1 MNNKFLNRIV
11 IGCLILS
18 LASINVSLAQ
28 NLDSIKRRTLLVR
41 DSLDY
46 AEKKLSINTNSN
58 EFSPIPYKGGLMYIS
73 NQPIKEAKVA
83 FNKIYWTE
91 DPSFNIIE
99 NEQVKVNSGSSV
111 TKYIK
116 MGKGDDFTAPTS
128 NDNDI
133 LVNYKKVKKQW
144 NNIERSFINFST
156 DQAFA
161 YNDSANLLIYAKKSN
176 RKLNGLR
183 HWELW
188 QANLLNGRL
197 KHKKRIVFDDRNAN
211 YLYPFISNDLSR
223 LYFSSDKKGTKGG
236 YDIYYVNF
244 KENNWQTTPVQLDS
258 NINSIADEL
267 GPFVIGDSL
276 FFSSNRVG
284 GLGGFDIY
292 TSTFSNSLVVT
303 NQGYP
308 LNSANDEVSLKKM
321 ANNYFLT
328 TNRAG
333 NFDIVS
339 MQYLPIA
346 YPINGV
352 LTYKNDGSLVTNH
365 SLLLKDILTDKVI
378 DTIKTDDLARYRFS
392 GKPNRNYEFITL
404 NGDSLLET
412 IDYATVPN
420 QKNFEYAFSI
430 LGRSPKQKA
439 DSLQA
444 IWALAEQRRLDS
456 IAAYGLA
463 TKFIVHY
470 GFNKSTIAPKEKLV
484 LDSLLI
490 KLKKL
495 PNVYIVVGAFTDCI
509 GPYKYNHQL
518 SIKRGNAVVSYLI
531 KHGLSKNRFITNGYA
546 SKYNV
551 TPCAT
556 GYAKNKKQL
565 QQNNRRA
572 EVVLSDNKKTD
583 WAKLEKQRGAGY
595 YATYNASSVVKPTI
609 PVLVK
614 AVVPAIVKKDTVA
627 ITKVVPAVPKK
638 ATVVSLTQNNSQVVK
653 SNNVVSNISGPS
665 APKQFSKTILT
676 ERAKDTVAK
685 VITKSVVKKDT
696 VANVI
701 VKPIIKKDSVKTN
714 QNAIII
720 AKPSDFKV
728 DEEMSK
734 AEIIKALDSLA
745 KLKKEQERIVEY
757 LTKRINKKPIDIY
770 VSSDSV
776 TVELYDNGIHDKDSV
791 SVIYNNRIVVDRQEL
806 KVNKPIKFML
816 KVDKNKKNN
825 ELVMVAE
832 NLGIEP
838 PNTAVM
844 FITEK
849 SGRRQQVM
857 LSTDMT
863 HNEVVYF
870 IRIGK
875 E

>member
-1 MNNKFLNRIV
+1 MSNKFLNKIV
-11 IGCLILS
+11 LGCLILS
-18 LASINVSLAQ
+18 IASINVSKAQ
-28 NLDSIKRRTLLVR
+28 VIDSIKKHNLLVR
-41 DSLDY
+41 DSLDF
-46 AEKKLSINTNSN
+46 ANKHLSINTNSN
-58 EFSPIPYKGGLMYIS
+58 EFSPILYKGGLLYIS

-91 DPSFNIIE
+91 DPSFKIIDK
-99 NEQVKVNSGSSV
+99 EQVQVNSGTSV
-111 TKYIK
+111 SKYIK
-116 MGKGDDFTAPTS
+116 IGKGDDFTAPTS
-128 NDNDI
+128 NDNNI
-133 LVNYKKVKKQW
+133 LVNYKKSKKSW
-144 NNIERSFINFST
+144 NTVERNFINFST

-161 YNDSANLLIYAKKSN
+161 YNDSTHLLIYAKKAN
-176 RKLNGLR
+176 RKINGIR

-188 QANLLNGRL
+188 QAYLLDGRL
-197 KHKKRIVFDDRNAN
+197 KRKKRIDFDDKNAN
-211 YLYPFISNDLSR
+211 YLYPFITNDLSK
-223 LYFSSDKKGTKGG
+223 LYFSSDKKGSKGG
-236 YDIYYVNF
+236 YDIYFVNL
-244 KENNWQTTPVQLDS
+244 KDNNWESNPSQLDS
-258 NINSIADEL
+258 NINTIADEL
-267 GPFVIGDSL
+267 APFVANDSL

-284 GLGGFDIY
+284 GIGGFDIY
-292 TSTFSNSLVVT
+292 STTFSNSLVVT

-308 LNSANDEVSLKKM
+308 LNSVGDEISLKKM

-339 MQYLPIA
+339 MQYLPVI
-346 YPINGV
+346 YPIFGV
-352 LTYKNDGSLVTNH
+352 LTYKNDGSLVSNH
-365 SLLLKDILTDKVI
+365 TLLLRDVVAAKIL
-378 DTIKTDDLARYRFS
+378 DTIKTDDLARYHFS
-392 GKPNRNYEFITL
+392 GKPNRNYEFVTL
-404 NGDSLLET
+404 NGDSVLEV

-430 LGRSPKQKA
+430 HGRSPKQKA

-444 IWALAEQRRLDS
+444 ILAMAAQKRADS
-456 IAAYGLA
+456 IAAYSLA

-490 KLKKL
+490 KLQKL
-495 PNVYIVVGAFTDCI
+495 PNTYIVVGAFTDCI
-509 GPYKYNHQL
+509 GSYKYNHNL
-518 SIKRGNAVVSYLI
+518 SLKRGKAVVNYLI
-531 KHGLSKNRFITNGYA
+531 QHGLNKNRFVSNGYA

-551 TPCAT
+551 TPCTT

-572 EVVLSDNKKTD
+572 EIVLNDNKKTD
-583 WAKLEKQRGAGY
+583 WATLEKQRGKDFY
-595 YATYNASSVVKPTI
+595 TSYNTNSVIKPTT
-609 PVLVK
+609 PALVK
-614 AVVPAIVKKDTVA
+614 LVVPITAKKDTASNAIVSN
-627 ITKVVPAVPKK
+627 ITKVPAVVN
-638 ATVVSLTQNNSQVVK
+638 ADFK
-653 SNNVVSNISGPS
+653 SSHSGPS
-665 APKQFSKTILT
+665 VSNHFTKITPSEKQ
-676 ERAKDTVAK
+676 KDTITVKQIVAK
-685 VITKSVVKKDT
+685 TPVVVVKKDST
-696 VANVI
+696 ILAKVSTSTKKV
-701 VKPIIKKDSVKTN
+701 KDSVKV
-714 QNAIII
+714 AAPKVII
-720 AKPSDFKV
+720 AKASEIMPNEDL
-728 DEEMSK
+728 SK
-734 AEIIKALDSLA
+734 EDIIKALDSLA

-757 LTKRINKKPIDIY
+757 LTKRINKKPIDVF

-806 KVNKPIKFML
+806 KVNKPIKFVL

-849 SGRRQQVM
+849 SGRRQQIM